1 MKNLVSIIVPVF
13 NTEKYLRRCIESLL
27 NQDYKNIEILLIDDG
42 SGDKSGEICEEYSK
56 NFSFI
61 KTFHK
66 TNGGA
71 SSARNI
77 GLSHIKGEFFCFVDS
92 DDFVDS
98 DYVGAM
104 IKTAREKSCD
114 IVCTP
119 RIKSSKTGVFER
131 DCVIRDF
138 IYDLACHYNFYSC
151 LKLFKTSLLGKIK
164 FDTRIKVGE
173 DFDFTSQML
182 LKSRKIGLLSK
193 PTYHYFYSDTSIMR
207 SNFSEKFDSQR
218 ISYENFIKRCKKDYP
233 QFLNDVYYYAVLVLF
248 GLYYRSRGVRGFEKL
263 NENYVKE
270 ISKFAPF
277 IYKNPLVRFKFKAVV
292 FAFSNFFWLIK
303 RLKK

>member
-13 NTEKYLRRCIESLL
+13 NTEKYIRRCVESLL

-56 NFSFI
+56 NFSFV

-77 GLSHIKGEFFCFVDS
+77 GLSQIKGEFFCFVDS

-131 DCVIRDF
+131 DFVIRDF

-233 QFLNDVYYYAVLVLF
+233 QFLNDAYYYAVLVLF

-277 IYKNPLVRFKFKAVV
+277 IYKNPLVRLKFKAVV

>member
-13 NTEKYLRRCIESLL
+13 NTEKYLRRCVESLL

-42 SGDKSGEICEEYSK
+42 SSDKSGEICEEYSK

-77 GLSHIKGEFFCFVDS
+77 GLSQIKGEFFCFVDS

-131 DCVIRDF
+131 DFVIMDF

-182 LKSRKIGLLSK
+182 LKARKIGLLSK

-218 ISYENFIKRCKKDYP
+218 ISYENFIKRCKKDCP
-233 QFLNDVYYYAVLVLF
+233 QFLNDAYYYAVLVLF

>member
-1 MKNLVSIIVPVF
+1 M
-13 NTEKYLRRCIESLL
+13 
-27 NQDYKNIEILLIDDG
+27 
-42 SGDKSGEICEEYSK
+42 
-56 NFSFI
+56 
-61 KTFHK
+61 
-66 TNGGA
+66 
-71 SSARNI
+71 
-77 GLSHIKGEFFCFVDS
+77 
-92 DDFVDS
+92 
-98 DYVGAM
+98 
-104 IKTAREKSCD
+104 AREKSCD

-131 DCVIRDF
+131 DFVIRDF

-233 QFLNDVYYYAVLVLF
+233 QFLNDAYYYAVLVLF

-277 IYKNPLVRFKFKAVV
+277 IYKNPLVKLKFKAVV
-292 FAFSNFFWLIK
+292 FVFSNFFWLIK